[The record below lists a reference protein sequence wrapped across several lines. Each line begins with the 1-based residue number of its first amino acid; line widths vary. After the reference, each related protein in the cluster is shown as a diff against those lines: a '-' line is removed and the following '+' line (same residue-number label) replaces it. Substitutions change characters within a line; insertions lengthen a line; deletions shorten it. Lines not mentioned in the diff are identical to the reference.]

1 MLNMK
6 TFFDAICLYE
16 NISLTK
22 LAERLHITVPAM
34 YRKASGS
41 SARVSLGEFENMVH
55 GAGYRVRMELVDE
68 NGKVLFSMDSDAEHP
83 LMSQDEVDKMRV
95 SRRRSP
101 DSGFMSKDHARG
113 KQSKSKEE

>member
-6 TFFDAICLYE
+6 SFFDAICLYE

-41 SARVSLGEFENMVH
+41 AEKVALGEFENMVH
-55 GAGYRVRMELVDE
+55 GAGYRVRVELINE
-68 NGKVLFSMDSDAEHP
+68 EGKVLFTMDSDPEHP
-83 LMSQDEVDKMRV
+83 LMSQEKVDSLRAN
-95 SRRRSP
+95 RRRSP
-101 DSGFMSKDHARG
+101 DSGFMSKDHPRG
-113 KQSKSKEE
+113 KQKTKE